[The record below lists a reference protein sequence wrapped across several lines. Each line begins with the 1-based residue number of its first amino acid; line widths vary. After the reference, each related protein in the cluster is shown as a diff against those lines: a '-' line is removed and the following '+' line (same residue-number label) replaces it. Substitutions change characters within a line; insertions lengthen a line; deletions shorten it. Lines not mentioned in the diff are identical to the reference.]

1 MASTASPTAAD
12 RVAELDLL
20 RGFAALLMVFNHV
33 GYAALSPQAA
43 QHGASGAIVFLGS
56 VAPVLFFF
64 ATGFGGGLAARCRC

>member
-33 GYAALSPQAA
+33 GYVALNPQARRL
-43 QHGASGAIVFLGS
+43 SE
-56 VAPVLFFF
+56 
-64 ATGFGGGLAARCRC
+64 LA